1 VIGAGVDRAGA
12 REITLQLAEKLSC
25 DVFGDPLGSRVGFPT
40 DHPLFRGM
48 LLPAAP
54 RITQALDGHDVI
66 VVIGAP
72 LFLVYPYLP
81 GPLTPPGARAYLIT
95 DDPAEAARAPAT
107 AAFIGDVAD
116 ALREL
121 IRLVP
126 QKDRKVQAQ
135 AVEAARRRMEAAR
148 ARAQMGIAYVL
159 QALGQRL
166 PAEAVVLDE
175 AISAS
180 PALREHVPVGSSAAY
195 FTAASG
201 GLGWALPAAVGV
213 KLAWPDRPV
222 VAVIGDGSLLYA
234 VQALWTAAR
243 EKLALAII
251 VLDNAGYAILKSY
264 ANAFYPGQADLPG
277 LDLPGMDFIK
287 IAEGLGA
294 KAERVARADELDA
307 ALDRALGAD
316 GPYLLDVQI
325 DRRVPNLF

>member
-1 VIGAGVDRAGA
+1 
-12 REITLQLAEKLSC
+12 
-25 DVFGDPLGSRVGFPT
+25 
-40 DHPLFRGM
+40 M

-54 RITQALDGHDVI
+54 RITQALNGRDVI

-95 DDPAEAARAPAT
+95 DDPAEASRAPAACAFLGDI
-107 AAFIGDVAD
+107 AA

-121 IRLVP
+121 SDSLPRRERSAP
-126 QKDRKVQAQ
+126 
-135 AVEAARRRMEAAR
+135 ARATNIARHRMEAAR
-148 ARAQMGIAYVL
+148 ARAQMGVAYVL
-159 QALGQRL
+159 QTLGQRL
-166 PAEAVVLDE
+166 PTEAVVLDE

-180 PALREHVPVGSSAAY
+180 PTLREHMPVPLGTAY

-213 KLAWPDRPV
+213 KLAWPKRPV
-222 VAVIGDGSLLYA
+222 IVVIGDGSLLYA

-251 VLDNAGYAILKSY
+251 VLNNAGYVILKSY
-264 ANAFYPGQADLPG
+264 ATAFYPGQADLPG

-294 KAERVARADELDA
+294 KAERVARADEPDA